1 MSLQVIN
8 IRQEWRRTCVHVVEI
23 HLHTENKTKQTK
35 KCRRLSESVCVT
47 WVLCNDEPSCIKKF
61 SVKDF
66 FLLHKQIGKLE
77 VYKSHTVLMLFN
89 LVKISKFVIGTRKY
103 LRESI

>member
-47 WVLCNDEPSCIKKF
+47 
-61 SVKDF
+61 
-66 FLLHKQIGKLE
+66 
-77 VYKSHTVLMLFN
+77 
-89 LVKISKFVIGTRKY
+89 
-103 LRESI
+103 